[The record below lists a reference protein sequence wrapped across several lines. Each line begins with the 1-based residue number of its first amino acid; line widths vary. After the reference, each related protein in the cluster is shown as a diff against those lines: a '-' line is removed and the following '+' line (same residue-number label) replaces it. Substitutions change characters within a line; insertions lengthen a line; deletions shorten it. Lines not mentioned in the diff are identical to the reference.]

1 MPLIICS
8 SLHNLDELDIK
19 KCNSIYSTD
28 VLDKMCKKYDAMID
42 GYSHF
47 LRIIENIEDIRK
59 DILKEVFK
67 NLKESFYYN
76 SWINDSNMS
85 VFFNKDK
92 LIEEN
97 KNPEHI
103 WEYETQI
110 FDTNFNIYSDNNFK
124 ESINDP
130 YFSIWN
136 LCMPFKTTPYTA
148 FEELISA
155 ITFNYNDNKGK
166 KIIINKDYIGG
177 EGENIHRFYNDL
189 RNDRVE
195 LISENIDDM
204 LIELKFT
211 YNIFNCSFWKICEIN
226 KDNEVTL
233 F

>member
-1 MPLIICS
+1 MPLIVCS
-8 SLHNLDELDIK
+8 TLQDLDELDSK
-19 KCNSIYSTD
+19 MCNSIYCTD
-28 VLDKMCKKYDAMID
+28 VLDKIGNKYNVMLNR
-42 GYSHF
+42 YSHF
-47 LRIIENIEDIRK
+47 FRIIDNIIDIRK

-67 NLKESFYYN
+67 RLKESFYYN
-76 SWINDSNMS
+76 SWLNDCNISI
-85 VFFNKDK
+85 FFNKDV
-92 LIEEN
+92 LHEDN

-110 FDTNFNIYSDNNFK
+110 FNSNFNIYSDSEFK
-124 ESINDP
+124 ESIEDP
-130 YFSIWN
+130 YFSIWD
-136 LCMPFKTTPYTA
+136 LCMPFKNTPYAA

-177 EGENIHRFYNDL
+177 EGKNIHRFYNDL
-189 RNDRVE
+189 RNDKVE
-195 LISENIDDM
+195 LNSENIDDM

-211 YNIFNCSFWKICEIN
+211 YNIFNCSFWKVCEIN